1 MAKKL
6 DEMISAHAYEEI
18 ESKVREMVGDKAFEY
33 IFPSVVKALEKG
45 DGETRYAIL
54 IGWLDV
60 DSMRVCTMCGA
71 IMEEGWY
78 LCDAGYACS
87 DECAAKYEGITMEEF
102 DKWAIYKDDIIDC
115 LKCEGKGRK
124 IEDLTKEECE
134 EIIEEWCSDKDY
146 YYTEWY

>member
-54 IGWLDV
+54 INWLDV
-60 DSMRVCTMCGA
+60 DSMRVCTICGA

-78 LCDAGYACS
+78 LNDAGYACS
-87 DECAAKYEGITMEEF
+87 DKCAAKFEGITMKEF
-102 DKWAIYKDDIIDC
+102 RKWRIYKDDIIKY
-115 LKCEGKGRK
+115 LEEEGKGRK
-124 IEDLTKEECE
+124 IEDLSKKECD
-134 EIIEEWCSDKDY
+134 EIIDEYCADADY

>member
-1 MAKKL
+1 
-6 DEMISAHAYEEI
+6 MISAHAYEEI
-18 ESKVREMVGDKAFEY
+18 ERKVREMVGDKAFEY

-45 DGETRYAIL
+45 DGDTRYAIL

-102 DKWAIYKDDIIDC
+102 DKWAIYKDDIIDY